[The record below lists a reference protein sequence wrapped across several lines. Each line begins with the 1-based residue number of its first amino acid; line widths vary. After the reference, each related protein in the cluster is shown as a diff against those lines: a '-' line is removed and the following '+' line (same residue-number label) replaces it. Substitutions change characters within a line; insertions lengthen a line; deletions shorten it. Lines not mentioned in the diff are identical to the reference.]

1 MERPRFWLLAPGF
14 LLNMNIKPKILVVD
28 DDRSICKLMGSILQ
42 MESYPFRVATSGE
55 QARRAMDEERFDIL
69 VSDIYLGD
77 DSGLHLLERMKEA
90 NADSEVVI
98 MTAHGSMETAVN
110 AVHNGAFDYISKPF
124 VVDEMLGVLHRIEEK
139 FRLVQGTSIGAELA
153 ETLPNTEIIG
163 TSPKMVDVYK
173 KVAKIARIDAPVL
186 IVGESGSGKELV
198 ARALQA
204 NSARAS
210 APFVVINCG
219 ALTETLLESELFGH
233 ERGSFTGAT
242 GPRKGLLESAAGGT
256 VFLDEISETSLG
268 FQVKLLRVIQERE
281 IRRVG
286 SNDTSQVD
294 IRLIAAT
301 NRDLREMVRNN
312 RFREDLF
319 HRLNVFTI
327 AVPALRDRPED
338 VPLLASYF
346 LKVFTAKTGKVVRLA
361 SDAVAAM
368 KKYSWPGN
376 VRELKNVLERAVTF
390 NDTGVVQ
397 ADELEFGEGDGA
409 SSEPSGA
416 PQAGRPLPAGEV
428 KSSLDDMEKEH
439 IIRILRETKGN
450 KKKAAEILGIERRT
464 LYNKAKRLGI
474 DFGSL

>member
-1 MERPRFWLLAPGF
+1 MSTT
-14 LLNMNIKPKILVVD
+14 KPKILVVD
-28 DDRSICKLMGSILQ
+28 DDRSICKLMGSILE
-42 MESYPFRVATSGE
+42 MESYPFRVAMSGE
-55 QARRAMDEERFDIL
+55 QARQAINEERFDIL

-77 DSGLHLLERMKEA
+77 DSGLKLLEHMKA
-90 NADSEVVI
+90 SNADAEVVI

-124 VVDEMLGVLHRIEEK
+124 VVDEILAVLRRIEDK
-139 FRLVQGTSIGAELA
+139 FRLLQGPTVGSELA
-153 ETLPNTEIIG
+153 ATLPDTNIVG
-163 TSPKMVDVYK
+163 TSPKMVEVYK
-173 KVAKIARIDAPVL
+173 KVARVARIEAPVL

-198 ARALQA
+198 ARAVQS
-204 NSARAS
+204 NSTRAS

-219 ALTETLLESELFGH
+219 ALPDTLLESELFGH
-233 ERGSFTGAT
+233 EKGSFTGAT

-256 VFLDEISETSLG
+256 VFLDEISETSLS
-268 FQVKLLRVIQERE
+268 FQVKLLRVIQEHE

-286 SNDTSQVD
+286 SNETAQVD

-327 AVPALRDRPED
+327 AVPPLRDRVED
-338 VPLLASYF
+338 VPLLVSYF
-346 LKVFTAKTGKVVRLA
+346 LKMFTEKSARTVRLSSEA
-361 SDAVAAM
+361 LEAM
-368 KKYSWPGN
+368 KSYSWPGN

-390 NDTGVVQ
+390 NDTGVIQ
-397 ADELEFGEGDGA
+397 SGELEFGEDAAEIRPGSDSPPA
-409 SSEPSGA
+409 SRVGSGGVRA
-416 PQAGRPLPAGEV
+416 
-428 KSSLDDMEKEH
+428 LDDMEKEH
-439 IIRILRETKGN
+439 IIRILKETKGN